1 MKPLPI
7 TRALFTHP
15 TIDPPSERVAGH
27 YTIKT
32 MLRRALYTSWQSW
45 ADGLIQ
51 SALLFPLSDGHPISL
66 LVLTLSPI
74 ATTDY
79 QPISQL
85 PEFLDPNLFDPNPF
99 DPVIALQRSFH
110 GAAADHKNP
119 AQRRVIKEHTP
130 FHRTIAHHHHHGTS
144 TTLLHLRLAGTPAI
158 LPRHPRLVQQ
168 GNGIAYH
175 PVTADDTV
183 RRRKLRQH
191 QQQSHHADS
200 RAGLQQRPFGC
211 HS

>member
-15 TIDPPSERVAGH
+15 TIDPPSERLAGH
-27 YTIKT
+27 YAIKT
-32 MLRRALYTSWQSW
+32 MLRRALSTSWQSW
-45 ADGLIQ
+45 ADGLMQ
-51 SALLFPLSDGHPISL
+51 SALLFLLSDGHPISL

-130 FHRTIAHHHHHGTS
+130 FHPYHCPPPPPWHINNTAASTPGGHTGNTAATS
-144 TTLLHLRLAGTPAI
+144 STRSTRQ
-158 LPRHPRLVQQ
+158 RHR
-168 GNGIAYH
+168 ISS
-175 PVTADDTV
+175 
-183 RRRKLRQH
+183 
-191 QQQSHHADS
+191 SHS
-200 RAGLQQRPFGC
+200 
-211 HS
+211 